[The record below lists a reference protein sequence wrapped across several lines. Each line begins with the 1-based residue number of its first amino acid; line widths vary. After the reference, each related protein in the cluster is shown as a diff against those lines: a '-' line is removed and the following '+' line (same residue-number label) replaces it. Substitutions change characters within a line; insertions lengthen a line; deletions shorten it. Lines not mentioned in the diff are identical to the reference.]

1 MLIDKPC
8 CDFKKCRNYFDG
20 NCMDKIEY
28 ERCSYSRQKS
38 DIERLKG
45 DLEFREKQLHNLAK
59 EMMREE

>member
-1 MLIDKPC
+1 M
-8 CDFKKCRNYFDG
+8 N
-20 NCMDKIEY
+20 KIEY

-45 DLEFREKQLHNLAK
+45 ELEFREKQPHNLAK